1 MAAQRGHRDP
11 HVGEQR
17 QPGQDL
23 VQFLVAVDVED
34 AVVGVLADHAPD
46 VAPLAAALQL
56 LRVRLLAR
64 LDVIGDVGRQ
74 VGGDLDVHSYLEKH
88 GQAPLLELAWV
99 ALARLTV
106 RVARSRR
113 KNCTRSSSRV
123 MPRPGPSGTVRWKLL
138 ESSGSENG
146 RAWGRERVWKEV

>member
-1 MAAQRGHRDP
+1 MRISDWSSD
-11 HVGEQR
+11 VCSS
-17 QPGQDL
+17 DL
-23 VQFLVAVDVED
+23 
-34 AVVGVLADHAPD
+34 
-46 VAPLAAALQL
+46 ALQL

-88 GQAPLLELAWV
+88 GQAPLLESAWV

-113 KNCTRSSSRV
+113 KNCTRPSSRV
-123 MPRPGPSGTVRWKLL
+123 MPRPGPSGTVSWPPL
-138 ESSGSENG
+138 SSSCSASTSQVRCSGPNSSVTHC
-146 RAWGRERVWKEV
+146 WLTH

>member
-1 MAAQRGHRDP
+1 MAEERGTRDAN
-11 HVGEQR
+11 VGKPR
-17 QPGQDL
+17 QPGQEL
-23 VQFLVAVDVED
+23 VQCLGAVGVED
-34 AVVGVLADHAPD
+34 AVVGVLADDAPD

-64 LDVIGDVGRQ
+64 LDVVGDVDRQ

-88 GQAPLLELAWV
+88 GQAPLLVVAWV

-123 MPRPGPSGTVRWKLL
+123 MPRDRKSQRLN
-138 ESSGSENG
+138 SSH
-146 RAWGRERVWKEV
+146 

>member
-1 MAAQRGHRDP
+1 MRISDWSSD
-11 HVGEQR
+11 VCSS
-17 QPGQDL
+17 DL
-23 VQFLVAVDVED
+23 
-34 AVVGVLADHAPD
+34 
-46 VAPLAAALQL
+46 ALQL

-113 KNCTRSSSRV
+113 QNCTRSSSSLI
-123 MPRPGPSGTVRWKLL
+123 PRPGPSSTVTWQWL
-138 ESSGSENG
+138 
-146 RAWGRERVWKEV
+146 